1 MSAHG
6 GRILALSGGVGGA
19 RMAHGLMLALDD
31 PSRLTVC
38 CNVGD
43 DFDHLGLRIC
53 PDIDTVLY
61 TLSDLA
67 DPVRGWGVRDETW
80 SFMAAL
86 ERVGGETWFL
96 LGDRDLAVHVERSR
110 RLAAGES
117 LGAVT
122 AALAANLGIG
132 ARVVPATDDP
142 TPTRVLTPDGELAFQ
157 HYFVRE
163 QCRPTLTGLRFQ
175 GAQSARLSAEA
186 GAAFDDP
193 ALEAIVLC
201 PSNPFLSLQP
211 MLAIPELERRLRA
224 RRAPAVAVSP
234 IIGGQAV
241 KGPLAKIMVEQ
252 GLEVSPLG
260 IARLYPGL
268 IDGLMIDEADASLA
282 PDIEA
287 LGLRVHVGQTLMR
300 DEDGRRALAAH
311 ALDFAARLA
320 GETR

>member
-1 MSAHG
+1 MSSG
-6 GRILALSGGVGGA
+6 GHILALSGGVGGA

-61 TLSDLA
+61 TLAGLA

-80 SFMAAL
+80 SFMEAL

-117 LGAVT
+117 LSTVT
-122 AALAANLGIG
+122 AALAANMGIG
-132 ARVVPATDDP
+132 ARIIPATDQP
-142 TPTRVLTPDGELAFQ
+142 TPTRVLTPQGELAFQ

-163 QCRPTLTGLRFQ
+163 QCRPTLAGLRYE
-175 GAQSARLSAEA
+175 GAADARLSPAV
-186 GAAFDDP
+186 GAALDD
-193 ALEAIVLC
+193 ASLAAIVLC

-211 MLAIPELERRLRA
+211 MLAIPELEARLRA
-224 RRAPAVAVSP
+224 RQAPVVAVSP

-241 KGPLAKIMVEQ
+241 KGPLAKIMAEQ
-252 GLEVSPLG
+252 NLEVSPLG

-268 IDGLMIDEADASLA
+268 IDGLMIDEADAALA
-282 PDIEA
+282 PTIEA
-287 LGLRVHVGQTLMR
+287 LGVRVDVGPILMR
-300 DEDGRRALAAH
+300 DEDGRRALAVR
-311 ALDFAARLA
+311 ALGFAAALA